1 VVLGGYDTTKLDTT
15 KMISLPFGSS
25 DSRALTVGVQSIIAT
40 NTLNGTVSMT
50 SSLGGHISLIDST
63 VSELWLPGAV
73 CDSFASALGLFYD
86 NNTGYYLVSDATRAK
101 WLAAN
106 PSFTFKLGQNS
117 YDNGVSTNIILPYAA
132 FDHQLGWPIYS
143 TATNYFPIR
152 RAANDSQYTLGRTFL
167 QEAYI
172 VVDYETKNFTLAP
185 AAFPDTTINSVI
197 VPVAAAASLTVQSKS
212 SLSAGAIAGVVVGG
226 IVVLAAIA
234 ALVIWLR
241 RRRAAARDANE
252 KVAELANTETGRHD
266 MLKAHQPAD
275 GGGALFEA
283 DGGAA
288 FAAAELAGSSVADG
302 MYGKGG
308 LGRSELESPAPV
320 FEMEGDSE
328 MGGSSTAAHSR
339 SASTA
344 AGTLMTP
351 ASASVSSPGAMHVS
365 PGQPSPAQPSP
376 LSR

>member
-1 VVLGGYDTTKLDTT
+1 MVLGGYDNTKLDTT
-15 KMISLPFGSS
+15 KRLSVPFSGS

-50 SSLGGHISLIDST
+50 SGVGGHISLVDST

-86 NNTGYYLVSDATRAK
+86 NNTGYYLVTDATRAK
-101 WLAAN
+101 WLAQN

-143 TATNYFPIR
+143 TRTNYFPIR

-172 VVDYETKNFTLAP
+172 IVDYEAKNFTLAP
-185 AAFPDTTINSVI
+185 AAFPDTTTNQVI
-197 VPVAAAASLTVQSKS
+197 VPVASVAKPTVSKAA
-212 SLSAGAIAGVVVGG
+212 LSAGPIAGIVVGG
-226 IVVLAAIA
+226 IVLLAALA
-234 ALVIWLR
+234 ALFVFLR
-241 RRRAAARDANE
+241 RRRSARLADA
-252 KVAELANTETGRHD
+252 KLAELANTEATPHD
-266 MLKAHQPAD
+266 AKHHP
-275 GGGALFEA
+275 GGAGDGALFEA
-283 DGGAA
+283 DGGLGAPPS
-288 FAAAELAGSSVADG
+288 ELPGSAVAGG

-308 LGRSELESPAPV
+308 GLAARSELESPAPV

-351 ASASVSSPGAMHVS
+351 ASGSVGSPNPLYAS
-365 PGQPSPAQPSP
+365 PSQPSP